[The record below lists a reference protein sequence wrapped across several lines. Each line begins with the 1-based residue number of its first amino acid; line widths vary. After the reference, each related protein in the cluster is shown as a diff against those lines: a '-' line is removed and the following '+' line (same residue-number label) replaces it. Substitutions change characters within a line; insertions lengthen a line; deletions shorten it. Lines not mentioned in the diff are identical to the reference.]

1 MRYLV
6 QPWDQMFVKSY
17 GFLFYAKHMGKTI
30 GKIISKTF
38 SGRYSQNFLDF
49 SKQSAADALKI
60 SSKREIQKMAKIT
73 GDLIGNKIAIKITR
87 ISKTSQ
93 QNSSKTATN
102 KHDNEITKERYIC
115 PDERKTIID
124 DLRLIL

>member
-1 MRYLV
+1 
-6 QPWDQMFVKSY
+6 MFVKSY
-17 GFLFYAKHMGKTI
+17 RFLFYAKHMDKTI

-38 SGRYSQNFLDF
+38 SGRYSQNLLDF

-60 SSKREIQKMAKIT
+60 YSKKEIQKMAKIT
-73 GDLIGNKIAIKITR
+73 GDFIGNKIAIKITR

-124 DLRLIL
+124 DLRLI

>member
-6 QPWDQMFVKSY
+6 QPWDRMFVKSY
-17 GFLFYAKHMGKTI
+17 RFLFYAKHMDKTI

-60 SSKREIQKMAKIT
+60 SSKSEIQKMGKIT
-73 GDLIGNKIAIKITR
+73 GDLISHKIAIKITR

-93 QNSSKTATN
+93 QNSSKTVTN
-102 KHDNEITKERYIC
+102 KYDNEITKERYISS
-115 PDERKTIID
+115 DEWKTIID
-124 DLRLIL
+124 DLRLI

>member
-17 GFLFYAKHMGKTI
+17 GFFFFSKHMGKTI

-60 SSKREIQKMAKIT
+60 SSKREIQKMGKIT
-73 GDLIGNKIAIKITR
+73 GDLISHKIAIKITR

-93 QNSSKTATN
+93 QNSSKTVTN
-102 KHDNEITKERYIC
+102 KHDNEITKERYISS
-115 PDERKTIID
+115 DEWKTIID
-124 DLRLIL
+124 DLRLI

>member
-1 MRYLV
+1 
-6 QPWDQMFVKSY
+6 MFVKSY
-17 GFLFYAKHMGKTI
+17 RFLFYAKHMDKTI

-60 SSKREIQKMAKIT
+60 SSKREIQKMGKIT
-73 GDLIGNKIAIKITR
+73 GDLISHKIAIKITR

-124 DLRLIL
+124 HLRLIL

>member
-6 QPWDQMFVKSY
+6 QPWDRMFVKSY
-17 GFLFYAKHMGKTI
+17 RFLFYAKHMDKTI

-38 SGRYSQNFLDF
+38 SGRYSQNLLDF

-115 PDERKTIID
+115 PNERKTIID

>member
-60 SSKREIQKMAKIT
+60 SSKSEIQKMGKIT
-73 GDLIGNKIAIKITR
+73 GDLISHKIAIKITR

-93 QNSSKTATN
+93 QNSSKTVTN
-102 KHDNEITKERYIC
+102 KHDNEITKERYISS
-115 PDERKTIID
+115 DEWKTIID
-124 DLRLIL
+124 DLRLI

>member
-1 MRYLV
+1 
-6 QPWDQMFVKSY
+6 MFVKSY

-38 SGRYSQNFLDF
+38 SGRYSQNLLDF

>member
-6 QPWDQMFVKSY
+6 QPWDRMFVKSY
-17 GFLFYAKHMGKTI
+17 GFLFYAKHMNKTI
-30 GKIISKTF
+30 GKIISKSF

-60 SSKREIQKMAKIT
+60 YSKKEIQKMAKIT
-73 GDLIGNKIAIKITR
+73 GDFIGNKIAIKITR

-102 KHDNEITKERYIC
+102 KHEN
-115 PDERKTIID
+115 
-124 DLRLIL
+124 